1 MPALIGE
8 QDMSTTQGR
17 HVTRDSAMGI
27 NSDFADIY
35 TAGYDSNWTP
45 VTPSMTPE
53 IHDAITDEGFQSK
66 LLAMLEAY
74 DELIPEDS
82 KFGDTEKY
90 IPLSLREDLFYQ
102 HFGSI
107 LSITYNDIG
116 KYSNS
121 EQRIVVGTVYIR
133 VPKLNQ
139 VPWFS
144 VVGVGALED
153 NHPDGLSAAA
163 EASATKR
170 ILVTL
175 GLGDDPGEEMETM
188 EDGSLRVR
196 LSELVNKNGRDG
208 LKTLLKVFNDA
219 ANKAD
224 KIAVEDYTF
233 NDKIVDVSSLN
244 IEIVKKLV
252 MHNSN

>member
-1 MPALIGE
+1 MNM
-8 QDMSTTQGR
+8 QQSR
-17 HVTRDSAMGI
+17 NVTRDSAMGI
-27 NSDFADIY
+27 NSDFADVY

-53 IHDAITDEGFQSK
+53 IHDVITSENFQAR

-82 KFGDTEKY
+82 MFGDTEKY

-107 LSITYNDIG
+107 LSITYNDVG

-121 EQRIVVGTVYIR
+121 EQRIVVGTVYVR
-133 VPKLNQ
+133 VPNHNQ

-144 VVGVGALED
+144 VVGVGSRED

-170 ILVTL
+170 ILVSL

-188 EDGSLRVR
+188 EDGTLRNR
-196 LSELVNKNGRDG
+196 LSELSLKNGRDG
-208 LKTLLKVFNDA
+208 LKTLLKLYNDA

-224 KIAVEDYTF
+224 KIAAEEYMIG
-233 NDKIVDVSSLN
+233 DKMMDISALN
-244 IEIVKKLV
+244 IDVVKKLV

>member
-1 MPALIGE
+1 MNA
-8 QDMSTTQGR
+8 QQNR
-17 HVTRDSAMGI
+17 HMTRDSAMGI

-53 IHDAITDEGFQSK
+53 IYDVITSENFQSR

-107 LSITYNDIG
+107 LSITYNDVG

-121 EQRIVVGTVYIR
+121 EQRIVVGTVYVR
-133 VPKLNQ
+133 VPKYNQ

-170 ILVTL
+170 ILVSL

-188 EDGSLRVR
+188 EDGSLRNR
-196 LSELVNKNGRDG
+196 LSELALKNGRDG
-208 LKTLLKVFNDA
+208 LKTLLKLYNDA

-224 KIAVEDYTF
+224 KIGAVEYMVG
-233 NDKIVDVSSLN
+233 DKMMDISALN
-244 IEIVKKLV
+244 IDVVKKIV

>member
-1 MPALIGE
+1 MNA
-8 QDMSTTQGR
+8 QQNR
-17 HVTRDSAMGI
+17 HMTRDSAMGI

-53 IHDAITDEGFQSK
+53 IYDVITSENFQSR

-107 LSITYNDIG
+107 LSITYNDVG

-121 EQRIVVGTVYIR
+121 EQRIVVGTVYVR
-133 VPKLNQ
+133 VPKHNQ

-170 ILVTL
+170 ILVSL

-188 EDGSLRVR
+188 EDGSLRNR
-196 LSELVNKNGRDG
+196 LSELTLKNGRDG
-208 LKTLLKVFNDA
+208 LKTLLKLYNDA

-224 KIAVEDYTF
+224 KIVPEEYMIG
-233 NDKIVDVSSLN
+233 DKMMDISALN
-244 IEIVKKLV
+244 IDVVKKLV

>member
-1 MPALIGE
+1 
-8 QDMSTTQGR
+8 
-17 HVTRDSAMGI
+17 MGM
-27 NSDFADIY
+27 NADFADVY

-53 IHDAITDEGFQSK
+53 IHDVIVSDNFQGR

-74 DELIPEDS
+74 DELVPEDS
-82 KFGDTEKY
+82 KFGDTDKY
-90 IPLSLREDLFYQ
+90 IPLSVREDLFYQ
-102 HFGSI
+102 HFGSL
-107 LSITYNDIG
+107 LSITYNDVG

-133 VPKLNQ
+133 VPKHNQ

-144 VVGVGALED
+144 VIGVGARDD

-170 ILVTL
+170 ILVSL

-188 EDGSLRVR
+188 EDSSLRNR
-196 LSELVNKNGRDG
+196 LSELVSKNGRDG
-208 LKTLLKVFNDA
+208 LKTLLKLYNDT
-219 ANKAD
+219 ANKTD
-224 KIAVEDYTF
+224 KILAEEYMM
-233 NDKIVDVSSLN
+233 NDKVIEQKDLSLDV
-244 IEIVKKLV
+244 VKKLV
-252 MHNSN
+252 MHNSH